1 MDPSR
6 RRPDRPRVW
15 FVPRPLQRVLEQ
27 SVEMRP
33 ISLRFIDP
41 ALEAD
46 FQTAYF
52 TVSLPYLRLAHV
64 LGIVL
69 WVVFVFL
76 ADIVILGDQGADLV
90 IRYGIAVPVLA
101 ISLGVTYTRW
111 FPPHWREWMSFILLF
126 NAGLWSTHRVFV
138 PVAPAEWAY
147 AGLMVVLMFCYILS
161 RLPFSYSAIVGVVVI
176 AYYNVVSFGIV
187 HDTVRELWLADSF
200 LVSIAIIGMAA
211 GYGLE
216 RNERLV
222 FLRERQLDRA
232 RRRAD
237 DLLRNT
243 LPGSIVDRL
252 QAGDTTPQD
261 AQIADGLE
269 QVTVLF
275 ADLVR
280 FTEHASRI
288 APHELVVVLDDIFTR
303 FDEVA
308 DRVGMEKIKTVG
320 DAYMVAAGVP
330 EARDDHAEAI
340 AELALRIRDHLA
352 TNSVVGR
359 RLSVRIGIN
368 SGPLTAGIIGTHK
381 FSYDLWGDT
390 VNTASRMESEG
401 VPGAIQIS
409 PASYEL
415 IKDRYVC
422 EPRGPIDVKGKD
434 PMDTYLLISRR
445 GGSGTRI
452 EGTTTFRTDSEMKH
466 GTSH

>member
-1 MDPSR
+1 MPAPMDPSR
-6 RRPDRPRVW
+6 RRPDRPRAW
-15 FVPRPLQRVLEQ
+15 FVPRPLHRFLEQ

-41 ALEAD
+41 ALETD

-52 TVSLPYLRLAHV
+52 TVSLPYVRLAHV

-69 WVVFVFL
+69 WIVFVFL
-76 ADIVILGDQGADLV
+76 ADIVIPGDQGADLV
-90 IRYGIAVPVLA
+90 IRYGIAVPSLV

-111 FPPHWREWMSFILLF
+111 FPPHWRGWMSFILLF
-126 NAGLWSTHRVFV
+126 NAGLWATHRVFV

-176 AYYNVVSFGIV
+176 AYYNVVSYGVV

-200 LVSIAIIGMAA
+200 LVSIAFIGMAA

-237 DLLRNT
+237 ALLRNT

-252 QAGDTTPQD
+252 QAGDTAPQE

-269 QVTVLF
+269 HVTVLF

-288 APHELVVVLDDIFTR
+288 APHELVVVLDDVFTR
-303 FDEVA
+303 FDEVV
-308 DRVGMEKIKTVG
+308 DRAGMEKIKTVG
-320 DAYMVAAGVP
+320 DAYMAVAGAPDPRPDHADAAAQMALDILECVDGARWPTGEPLAIRVGVASGPVVAGV
-330 EARDDHAEAI
+330 I
-340 AELALRIRDHLA
+340 
-352 TNSVVGR
+352 GR
-359 RLSVRIGIN
+359 
-368 SGPLTAGIIGTHK
+368 TK
-381 FSYDLWGDT
+381 FAYDLWGDT
-390 VNTASRMESEG
+390 VNVASRLESHGE
-401 VPGAIQIS
+401 PGRILVSA
-409 PASYEL
+409 ATHEL
-415 IKDRYVC
+415 LVGRFAFS
-422 EPRGPIDVKGKD
+422 EPITVELKGKG
-434 PMDTYLLISRR
+434 PTRAWFLLGRIAEASMRDGI
-445 GGSGTRI
+445 GG
-452 EGTTTFRTDSEMKH
+452 
-466 GTSH
+466 

>member
-6 RRPDRPRVW
+6 RSSERSRAW
-15 FVPRPLQRVLEQ
+15 FVPRPLHRFLEQ

-33 ISLRFIDP
+33 VSLRFIDP
-41 ALEAD
+41 ALESD

-69 WVVFVFL
+69 WIVFVFL
-76 ADIVILGDQGADLV
+76 ADIVIPGDQGADLV
-90 IRYGIAVPVLA
+90 IRYGIAVPSLV

-126 NAGLWSTHRVFV
+126 NAGLWATHRVFV

-147 AGLMVVLMFCYILS
+147 AGLMVILMFCYILS
-161 RLPFSYSAIVGVVVI
+161 RLPFAYSSIVGVLMI
-176 AYYNVVSFGIV
+176 AYYNVVSYGIV
-187 HDTVRELWLADSF
+187 NDTVRELWLADSF
-200 LVSIAIIGMAA
+200 LVSIAVIGMAA

-237 DLLRNT
+237 ELLRNT

-252 QAGDTTPQD
+252 QAGDTPPQD

-269 QVTVLF
+269 LVTVLF

-280 FTEHASRI
+280 FTEHASHI
-288 APHELVVVLDDIFTR
+288 APHELVVVLDDVFTR
-303 FDEVA
+303 FDEVC

-320 DAYMVAAGVP
+320 DAYMAVAGAPDPRPDHADAAALMALDILDCLDGARWPTGESIAIRVGVASGPVVAGV
-330 EARDDHAEAI
+330 I
-340 AELALRIRDHLA
+340 
-352 TNSVVGR
+352 GR
-359 RLSVRIGIN
+359 S
-368 SGPLTAGIIGTHK
+368 K
-381 FSYDLWGDT
+381 FAYDLWGDT
-390 VNTASRMESEG
+390 VNVASRLESHGE
-401 VPGAIQIS
+401 PGRILVSAATHGLLLGRFTFS
-409 PASYEL
+409 EPTTVEL
-415 IKDRYVC
+415 
-422 EPRGPIDVKGKD
+422 KGKG
-434 PMDTYLLISRR
+434 PTEAWFLLGR
-445 GGSGTRI
+445 G
-452 EGTTTFRTDSEMKH
+452 
-466 GTSH
+466 

>member
-1 MDPSR
+1 MPALMDPSR
-6 RRPDRPRVW
+6 RSPERTRAW
-15 FVPRPLQRVLEQ
+15 FVPRPLHRFLEQ

-33 ISLRFIDP
+33 VSLRFIDP
-41 ALEAD
+41 ALESD

-69 WVVFVFL
+69 WIVFVFL
-76 ADIVILGDQGADLV
+76 ADIVIPGDQGADLV
-90 IRYGIAVPVLA
+90 IRYGIAVPSLV

-126 NAGLWSTHRVFV
+126 NAGLWATHRVFV

-147 AGLMVVLMFCYILS
+147 AGLMVILMFCYILS
-161 RLPFSYSAIVGVVVI
+161 RLPFAYSAIVGVLMI
-176 AYYNVVSFGIV
+176 AYYNVVSYGIV
-187 HDTVRELWLADSF
+187 NDTVRELWLADSF
-200 LVSIAIIGMAA
+200 LVSIAVIGMAA

-237 DLLRNT
+237 ELLRNT

-252 QAGDTTPQD
+252 QAGDTPPQD

-269 QVTVLF
+269 LVTVLF

-288 APHELVVVLDDIFTR
+288 APHELVVVLDDVFSR
-303 FDEVA
+303 FDEVC

-320 DAYMVAAGVP
+320 DAYMAVAGAPDPRPDHADAAALMALDILDCLDGARWPTGESIAIRVGVASGPVVAGV
-330 EARDDHAEAI
+330 I
-340 AELALRIRDHLA
+340 
-352 TNSVVGR
+352 GR
-359 RLSVRIGIN
+359 S
-368 SGPLTAGIIGTHK
+368 K
-381 FSYDLWGDT
+381 FAYDLWGDT
-390 VNTASRMESEG
+390 VNVASRLESHGE
-401 VPGAIQIS
+401 PGRILVSAATHGLLLGRFRFS
-409 PASYEL
+409 EPTTVEL
-415 IKDRYVC
+415 
-422 EPRGPIDVKGKD
+422 KGKG
-434 PMDTYLLISRR
+434 PTEAWFLLGR
-445 GGSGTRI
+445 G
-452 EGTTTFRTDSEMKH
+452 
-466 GTSH
+466 